1 MPALSPTMTEG
12 RLAAWRKGEGDAVNP
27 GDVLAEIETDK
38 ATMEVEAVDEGIL
51 GRILVPQGSDGVPVN
66 TVIATILEPGE
77 DASTLAAHPPPVAA
91 ASPPDEGES
100 AAGTTPAAE
109 AVPEPAPPQLRGRV
123 LASPLARK
131 RAKEAGIDLAQLRGS
146 GPGGR
151 IVRADIERALAA
163 GGAPPLVSSSDAPP
177 AEAGKPEDV
186 PHSTVRRI
194 VAERLADAWR
204 TIPHIFLTIDCDIDA
219 LLDAR
224 RKLNDGRAADAR
236 LTVNDFVVRAAAL
249 ALRSVPKLNA
259 WWTESAARRL
269 PKIDVAV
276 AVALDD
282 GLVTPIVRGADR
294 KGLAAIS
301 AEVRMLTAR
310 GRAGKLMPEEYRGG
324 SMTVS
329 NLGMFGVRQF
339 GAIINPPQAAIL
351 AVGAGEPRAVV
362 RDGTLAVSAR
372 MTCTLSCDHRL
383 VDGADAARWLA
394 AFRGFVEEPL
404 TMML

>member
-1 MPALSPTMTEG
+1 M
-12 RLAAWRKGEGDAVNP
+12 NP

-38 ATMEVEAVDEGIL
+38 ATMEVEAVDEGTL

-66 TVIATILEPGE
+66 TVIATILVPGE
-77 DASTLAAHPPPVAA
+77 AASALDADPPPGATS
-91 ASPPDEGES
+91 SPPREGETAGS
-100 AAGTTPAAE
+100 AAPAATK
-109 AVPEPAPPQLRGRV
+109 PEPPPSAPPRGRV

-131 RAKEAGIDLAQLRGS
+131 RAQEAGIDLAQLRGS

-151 IVRADIERALAA
+151 IVQSDVERAVAA
-163 GGAPPLVSSSDAPP
+163 ERVSPIPVAVVPP
-177 AEAGKPEDV
+177 AEAGEPGDA

-236 LTVNDFVVRAAAL
+236 LSVNDFVVRAAAL
-249 ALRSVPKLNA
+249 TLRSVPKLNA
-259 WWTESAARRL
+259 WWTESAARQL
-269 PKIDVAV
+269 PTIDVAV

-294 KGLAAIS
+294 KGLAVIS
-301 AEVRMLTAR
+301 AEVRALAAR
-310 GRAGKLMPEEYRGG
+310 GRAGRLMPDEYRGG

-351 AVGAGEPRAVV
+351 AVGAGERRAVV
-362 RDGTLAVSAR
+362 RDGALAVGAR

-383 VDGADAARWLA
+383 VDGADAARWLV
-394 AFRGFVEEPL
+394 AFKGFVEEPL